1 MMSELEPPVLLLAT
15 PQVLDP
21 FFRQSVILL
30 VQHSQE
36 GSLGFIIN
44 RTTGIRVAE
53 ILDGLEI
60 AWQGD
65 QTEAAF
71 FGVPVQPH
79 LGTVLFHRSA
89 DDAITVDSG
98 TVTELVPGL
107 LMTQH
112 VGSLTA
118 LAAAPPGFFRFVL
131 GYSGWGEGQLA
142 EELERNDW
150 LVAPPSDELLFAAA
164 PDAVWDTALRSLG
177 IDPADLGAWAADSD
191 PSIN

>member
-1 MMSELEPPVLLLAT
+1 MTSELEPPVLLLAT

-21 FFRQSVILL
+21 FFRQSVVLL
-30 VQHSQE
+30 LQHSEE

-60 AWQGD
+60 SWQGD
-65 QTEAAF
+65 AGEAAF
-71 FGVPVQPH
+71 FGGPVQPH

-89 DDAITVDSG
+89 DDSISVDG
-98 TVTELVPGL
+98 DTVTELVPGL

-112 VGSLTA
+112 VGSLAT

-131 GYSGWGEGQLA
+131 GYSGWGEGQLT

-164 PDAVWDTALRSLG
+164 PETVWGAAMQALG
-177 IDPADLGAWAADSD
+177 IDPEDFGAWTSD
-191 PSIN
+191 GGPSVN

>member
-1 MMSELEPPVLLLAT
+1 MSSDLEPPLLLLAT

-21 FFRQSVILL
+21 FFRQSVVLL
-30 VQHSQE
+30 LQHSDE

-60 AWQGD
+60 PWEGD
-65 QTEAAF
+65 EAEAAF
-71 FGVPVQPH
+71 FGGPVQPH
-79 LGTVLFHRSA
+79 LGTVLFHRGAEDS
-89 DDAITVDSG
+89 IVVDHQA
-98 TVTELVPGL
+98 VTELIPGL

-112 VGSLTA
+112 VGTLA
-118 LAAAPPGFFRFVL
+118 ELAAAPPGFFRFVL

-164 PDAVWDTALRSLG
+164 PEPIWAEAMRGLG
-177 IDPADLGAWAADSD
+177 IDPDELAWPQDEDSTVH
-191 PSIN
+191 